1 MWVRSL
7 DWEDHLENPLGRG
20 AWQTTAHK
28 ATKSWTPLSIH
39 AQKQKSNKH
48 GFDPWVGKI
57 PLGRKWQPTSGFLP
71 GKSHAQRSLV
81 GTARALD
88 MTEHNFKQS
97 KYLSR

>member
-39 AQKQKSNKH
+39 AQKQKS
-48 GFDPWVGKI
+48 
-57 PLGRKWQPTSGFLP
+57 S
-71 GKSHAQRSLV
+71 
-81 GTARALD
+81 
-88 MTEHNFKQS
+88 KQT
-97 KYLSR
+97 LCL